1 MTTLAEARDDI
12 LGLLKTAWD
21 ADPEASLIQMV
32 YTNVPQGQPIND
44 DDRPWARATIVHGA
58 GGQIG
63 MGGAQ
68 NLHDREGILSVQLFV
83 PLNYVM
89 SKLDALKELVTSAF
103 EGVTSSNGVRFGES
117 RITVVGV
124 DGKWH
129 QENVAVDFT
138 FEKLV

>member
-1 MTTLAEARDDI
+1 MTTLIESRNDI
-12 LGLLKTAWD
+12 LTLLKTAWD
-21 ADPEASLIQMV
+21 ADSEASLIEMI
-32 YTNVPQGQPIND
+32 YTNVPQSQPIND
-44 DDRPWARATIVHGA
+44 DDHPWARASIIHGA

-68 NLHDREGILSVQLFV
+68 NLHDREGILVVQLFV

-89 SKLDALKELVTSAF
+89 SKLDALKELIISTF
-103 EGVTSSNGVRFGES
+103 EGVTSPNGVRFGES
-117 RITVVGV
+117 RITKVGN
-124 DGKWH
+124 DGNWY